1 MDISMGMRYYPLFLD
16 LSHAK
21 CLVVGAGAVG
31 RRKISDLLAC
41 EPSHILVLDPAI
53 NEEEFLRSFPGM
65 DTTPLEP
72 EKRAFL
78 PEDIADK
85 TLVFAATPSPCVNSL
100 IASLCR
106 KEHILCNVAGPLE
119 NGETGSFLVPAHL
132 ENGPLALALS
142 TSGCSPALARMLKE
156 ELKAWLGNGYAH
168 LALLLKALRPH
179 LLSLH
184 LGSEADAAL
193 FRSLCARPLRDKLLS
208 ALASGNKSEVAA
220 LLRTVLPQELFPSIE
235 EILHELD

>member
-1 MDISMGMRYYPLFLD
+1 MDISMAMRYYPLFLN
-16 LSHAK
+16 LSHEK

-41 EPSHILVLDPAI
+41 SPSHILVLDPAM
-53 NEEEFLRSFPGM
+53 NEEEFLQAFPSM

-72 EKRAFL
+72 KKRAFL
-78 PEDIADK
+78 PEDIAGK
-85 TLVFAATPSPCVNSL
+85 TLVFAATPSPSVNSL
-100 IASLCR
+100 IAGLCR

-119 NGETGSFLVPAHL
+119 NGETGNFLVPAHL
-132 ENGPLALALS
+132 ESGPLALALS
-142 TSGCSPALARMLKE
+142 TSGCSPALAKVLKE

-168 LALLLKALRPH
+168 LALLLKALRPRM
-179 LLSLH
+179 LSLH
-184 LGSEADAAL
+184 LGSEADAAV
-193 FRSLCARPLRDKLLS
+193 FRSLCSLPLRDELMS
-208 ALASGNKSEVAA
+208 ALAGGNRSAASA